1 MDPAMQYLLLCFAT
15 AACAITV
22 AKPGKIAQSLHNLA
36 ERMGQVWL
44 QDLLSCP
51 SCLVF
56 LFGLFFVLL
65 TGTGGSL
72 LGVVFLVAAV
82 AAGAVIVMGVMLRLH
97 FMHERELHG
106 VRERLSEANEALAN
120 AEFELREAK
129 VGEGKALELEALLR
143 GDLAR
148 LQTASTIL
156 LKENARLRQSV
167 WDAERERALG
177 KDPQRYTLM
186 DGELV
191 PQKTQGRLN
200 HERHF
205 GPSVVGTPEIVP
217 DPVPAN
223 GFTPPRPMPPA
234 PAPQG
239 WAPMPE
245 GLDVSEV
252 WPDNPPEVGS
262 AP

>member
-72 LGVVFLVAAV
+72 LGVVFLVPAV

-120 AEFELREAK
+120 AEFELREANRHWNT
-129 VGEGKALELEALLR
+129 ATLELDRAMA
-143 GDLAR
+143 DLAKTRSEMER
-148 LQTASTIL
+148 LQTTSSII

-167 WDAERERALG
+167 WDAERERTLG
-177 KDPQRYTLM
+177 KDPRRYVLTG
-186 DGELV
+186 GELV
-191 PQKTQGRLN
+191 PK
-200 HERHF
+200 
-205 GPSVVGTPEIVP
+205 VVSTPEIVP

-223 GFTPPRPMPPA
+223 GPT
-234 PAPQG
+234 
-239 WAPMPE
+239 E
-245 GLDVSEV
+245 T
-252 WPDNPPEVGS
+252 GS